1 MSKPAARPSAPSQQT
16 LSIRNKHIACLE
28 TLLNFNEAV
37 DSKTS
42 WQESWKILIYD
53 NQVNSMAGQR
63 AGAARLPSSFCCS
76 NTGCTFRQKLV
87 LPDDGE

>member
-1 MSKPAARPSAPSQQT
+1 MKPAGRPSAPSQQT

-28 TLLNFNEAV
+28 TLLNFNETV

-53 NQVNSMAGQR
+53 NQVDSIRAS
-63 AGAARLPSSFCCS
+63 AGAAWLPSRLLLEYTLRVPAEANS
-76 NTGCTFRQKLV
+76 L
-87 LPDDGE
+87 

>member
-1 MSKPAARPSAPSQQT
+1 MAAKAGGARVGAPSQQT

-53 NQVNSMAGQR
+53 NQ
-63 AGAARLPSSFCCS
+63 ARLCAPCVCVACVLRVGAG
-76 NTGCTFRQKLV
+76 TG
-87 LPDDGE
+87 